1 MGARVCAHKH
11 KHDDQQMLG
20 SLQIHTCDF
29 DHCGSQSLGNAG
41 GYVFLIIMH
50 ACLYDACLHVCMF
63 CMHACVH
70 TYMYACMH
78 TCMYACVCWGGGGG
92 GGSSVSARDE
102 HAEICKFV
110 FTVDVVSSPQKA
122 DQSFAHSPAA
132 ITSLPLLTVPATTG
146 T

>member
-1 MGARVCAHKH
+1 MCTY
-11 KHDDQQMLG
+11 
-20 SLQIHTCDF
+20 I
-29 DHCGSQSLGNAG
+29 
-41 GYVFLIIMH
+41 
-50 ACLYDACLHVCMF
+50 HVCMYAYMHV
-63 CMHACVH
+63 CMCVL
-70 TYMYACMH
+70 
-78 TCMYACVCWGGGGG
+78 GGGGV